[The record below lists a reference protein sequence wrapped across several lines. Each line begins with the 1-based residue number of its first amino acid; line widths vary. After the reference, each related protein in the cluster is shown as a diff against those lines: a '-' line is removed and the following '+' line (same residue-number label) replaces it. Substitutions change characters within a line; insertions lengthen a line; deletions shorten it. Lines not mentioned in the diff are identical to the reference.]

1 MTEIFRVKDQDRIAL
16 DFAGSARSYDDD
28 GHLHVKR
35 TPISKAAVNEYL
47 GSEIPRGKE
56 LGLEPNRRYKLLRDP
71 EELKKAA
78 STFNNKPLLFD
89 HNPVT
94 ADAHDHDRTVGGLSN
109 PEFEHPYLFADLA
122 CWSGP
127 AIKKIDDGSQKEI
140 SSAYRYDADMTPG
153 EFEGVAYDGVMR
165 NIRCNHVSL
174 VKKGRAGP
182 DVVVADSAIAG
193 PSHRIEIKIMK
204 KPTVVSAL
212 AQGFASQFA
221 RTKIATDASIDVA
234 PIFEGLTKKNFAG
247 RKPLLVLGMKG
258 SLHGLAKDEDMA
270 DVESLVDQ
278 IEVAV
283 ENLSDAV
290 DDAKGD
296 APEGEPGAED
306 DATNAE
312 LISFLDGKLSE
323 EDMAKVKEMLDGPDE
338 NPMPPAQDVA
348 TGAKNLT
355 KGLGL
360 GKDAAIVVPA
370 KTVAPKLPANLVT
383 KPALDSAIATA
394 RAEERENAKAL
405 REAEAFVRPFA
416 GNLPAMDSAEDV
428 YRGACDVLKIPHRGV
443 HASALKTLIEMKTK
457 PSDAKPAPKRVAMD
471 AAATSEVSALF
482 PNMNRISA

>member
-1 MTEIFRVKDQDRIAL
+1 MTQVFAVKDQDRIAL
-16 DFAGSARSYDDD
+16 DFQSSRSYDDD

-56 LGLEPNRRYKLLRDP
+56 LGLEPNRRYALLRDP
-71 EELKKAA
+71 DELKKAV

-127 AIKKIDDGSQKEI
+127 AIQKIDDGSQKEI

-234 PIFEGLTKKNFAG
+234 PIFEGLTKKNFGG
-247 RKPLLVLGMKG
+247 RKPLLALGLKG
-258 SLHGLAKDEDMA
+258 ALHGLAKDEDLA
-270 DVESLVDQ
+270 DVDSLVEQ

-296 APEGEPGAED
+296 APMDETDGAVD
-306 DATNAE
+306 DGSDAE
-312 LISFLDGKLSE
+312 LMSFLDGKLSE
-323 EDMAKVKEMLDGPDE
+323 EDMAKVKEMLGGDTPAI
-338 NPMPPAQDVA
+338 PPAQDVA

-370 KTVAPKLPANLVT
+370 KPIDTSKFLT

-443 HASALKTLIEMKTK
+443 HATALKTMIEMKTK
-457 PSDAKPAPKRVAMD
+457 SIDAKPAPKRVAMD
-471 AAATSEVSALF
+471 AAATSEVSTMF